1 MSSVGSIEIIIVIK
15 LGRCMYVLLPL
26 KAQKQL
32 HVRFTV
38 AQKQLHVPVKLKKVL
53 VLGNII
59 LLRALV

>member
-15 LGRCMYVLLPL
+15 LGRCMYVLLSL

-32 HVRFTV
+32 HARFTV
-38 AQKQLHVPVKLKKVL
+38 AQKLLHVPVKLKKVL